1 MLNKLSVGICGL
13 ALVLMT
19 SGAAT
24 AQSTTEKAKA
34 STKSAMHKTERVVD
48 DSAITTSIKTKLLAD
63 KKTSAVDIGVET
75 NKGVV
80 TLSGKVT
87 SRAERAEAM
96 KIARHNKGVKRVIDK
111 MTLERKTTSG
121 K

>member
-1 MLNKLSVGICGL
+1 MFKKLCIGICGA
-13 ALVLMT
+13 ALVVST
-19 SGAAT
+19 AGAAT
-24 AQSTTEKAKA
+24 AQSTTEKAK
-34 STKSAMHKTERVVD
+34 TSAKAAANKTEEVID

-75 NKGVV
+75 TNGVV

-87 SRAERAEAM
+87 SAAERNEAL
-96 KIARHNKGVKRVIDK
+96 KIAKHNKGVKHVIDK
-111 MTLERKTTSG
+111 MTLEPK